1 MASCKRNGLWEVAL
15 QLMEQA
21 KATSQLPDV
30 ISFNCL
36 IGTCHLAGRWDLS
49 LHFLSAMQPSALTP
63 DRSSYTEAAGA
74 CEKSSQWQHALEV
87 LSSALSQQLVPD
99 GTCAGAVA
107 GALRSAKGED
117 TALGL
122 LQQLRKRWNPQSAE
136 PENFGGG
143 IPVLVKRRG
152 VLVVS
157 KPEGLSTE
165 DMLERLFGN
174 RWPTVVQTVS
184 RLDYPTSGVLPIALG
199 PEGSAECSWLQ
210 AQFAAKLVKKEYLCL
225 ALGPFLGEVGDEGAI
240 TKPLRTVGVGSLRT
254 EVSPSGRYART
265 GYRILRRFE
274 GAESLLEPKLLL
286 AMPETGRTHQIRVHL
301 ASMDQPLVGDQTF
314 RDKTCAWF
322 ECDRCLTAEEV
333 AETEKAGQASPD
345 AMPQE
350 VQRQVDQI
358 VRQRLGQVFGSVFG
372 KVMQATEA
380 ANAGEAQA
388 AVVRQDGLTKM
399 LKVDA
404 WKPATREEELK
415 TWREW
420 QFQLLTWLSA
430 HDAKFSE
437 DLAAITEIPEDHA
450 LMNETKVQR
459 SQQLYGVLVSL
470 LRGRPLLLVKG
481 LEKFRGDKG
490 AEV

>member
-1 MASCKRNGLWEVAL
+1 
-15 QLMEQA
+15 
-21 KATSQLPDV
+21 ATSQLPDV

-49 LHFLSAMQPSALTP
+49 LHFLSAMQPSALAP

-99 GTCAGAVA
+99 GTCVGAVA

-117 TALGL
+117 AALGV
-122 LQQLRKRWNPQSAE
+122 LQQLRKRWSPQNAE

-143 IPVLVKRRG
+143 IPVIAKRPG

-225 ALGPFLGEVGDEGAI
+225 SLGPFLGEVGDEGTI

-265 GYRILRRFE
+265 GYRILRRFP
-274 GAESLLEPKLLL
+274 GSVGSALEPKLLL

-301 ASMDQPLVGDQTF
+301 ASMDQPLVGDQTYGTPDSENLGRCPPLF
-314 RDKTCAWF
+314 LHCHRIQLRD
-322 ECDRCLTAEEV
+322 LSGQSLLAES
-333 AETEKAGQASPD
+333 ALP
-345 AMPQE
+345 PRLQE
-350 VQRQVDQI
+350 V
-358 VRQRLGQVFGSVFG
+358 L
-372 KVMQATEA
+372 
-380 ANAGEAQA
+380 
-388 AVVRQDGLTKM
+388 DGLEPSLVGPPPQKRRPSPR
-399 LKVDA
+399 
-404 WKPATREEELK
+404 PA
-415 TWREW
+415 
-420 QFQLLTWLSA
+420 S
-430 HDAKFSE
+430 
-437 DLAAITEIPEDHA
+437 
-450 LMNETKVQR
+450 
-459 SQQLYGVLVSL
+459 G
-470 LRGRPLLLVKG
+470 
-481 LEKFRGDKG
+481 
-490 AEV
+490 

>member
-1 MASCKRNGLWEVAL
+1 MLCSTPSLPAAAMPGSDPGAKPLRMDRQKMPPDTISWTAAMGACVKEAWLQGYCFNAVASACEKGDRWDVALSVLAMMNVRRLPPEIVTYNAAMASCKRNGLWEVAL
-15 QLMEQA
+15 QLMEQS

-49 LHFLSAMQPSALTP
+49 LHFLSAMQPSALAP

-99 GTCAGAVA
+99 GTCVGAVA

-117 TALGL
+117 AALGV
-122 LQQLRKRWNPQSAE
+122 LQQLRKRWSPQNAE

-143 IPVLVKRRG
+143 IPVIAKRPG

-210 AQFAAKLVKKEYLCL
+210 AE
-225 ALGPFLGEVGDEGAI
+225 GGVGDEGTI

-265 GYRILRRFE
+265 GYRILRRFP
-274 GAESLLEPKLLL
+274 GSVGSALEPKLLL
-286 AMPETGRTHQIRVHL
+286 AMPETGRTH
-301 ASMDQPLVGDQTF
+301 
-314 RDKTCAWF
+314 
-322 ECDRCLTAEEV
+322 
-333 AETEKAGQASPD
+333 
-345 AMPQE
+345 
-350 VQRQVDQI
+350 
-358 VRQRLGQVFGSVFG
+358 
-372 KVMQATEA
+372 
-380 ANAGEAQA
+380 
-388 AVVRQDGLTKM
+388 
-399 LKVDA
+399 
-404 WKPATREEELK
+404 
-415 TWREW
+415 
-420 QFQLLTWLSA
+420 
-430 HDAKFSE
+430 
-437 DLAAITEIPEDHA
+437 
-450 LMNETKVQR
+450 
-459 SQQLYGVLVSL
+459 
-470 LRGRPLLLVKG
+470 
-481 LEKFRGDKG
+481 
-490 AEV
+490 